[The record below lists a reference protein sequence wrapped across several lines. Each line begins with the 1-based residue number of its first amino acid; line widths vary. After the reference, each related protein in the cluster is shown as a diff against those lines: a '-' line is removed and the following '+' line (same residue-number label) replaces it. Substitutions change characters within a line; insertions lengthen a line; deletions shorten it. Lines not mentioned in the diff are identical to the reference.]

1 MKETMESLRQKLAE
15 ASMEKQSLLT
25 ELKQAKE
32 RLLKEMKRLAKHNVS
47 LLTELKQTKERV
59 SYSDNDLSELR
70 KQHNQIGNWLSGIG
84 VPSIVKSN
92 EGSYPIYLDI
102 ISRLM
107 YLATKMQ
114 LKEEK
119 CQDQS

>member
-1 MKETMESLRQKLAE
+1 MKETMDSLRQKLAE

-25 ELKQAKE
+25 ELKQTKE
-32 RLLKEMKRLAKHNVS
+32 RLTHSENEQSEM
-47 LLTELKQTKERV
+47 
-59 SYSDNDLSELR
+59 R
-70 KQHNQIGNWLSGIG
+70 KQQHQISNWLSGIG

-107 YLATKMQ
+107 YLATVIQKP
-114 LKEEK
+114 KEEK

>member
-1 MKETMESLRQKLAE
+1 MKETIESLRQKLAE

-25 ELKQAKE
+25 EIKQ
-32 RLLKEMKRLAKHNVS
+32 LKEKVS
-47 LLTELKQTKERV
+47 H
-59 SYSDNDLSELR
+59 SDNDLSELR

-84 VPSIVKSN
+84 IPSVIRTS

-102 ISRLM
+102 ISRLI
-107 YLATKMQ
+107 YLATKMT